1 MKKYFVTLF
10 LSVFCFVV
18 QVSAQSSVIATLFH
32 DGDIKTFYGTGALR
46 SAHAAAV
53 HGDVITLSSGNFTAT
68 DITKAV
74 TLRGAGMEYDSISVT
89 EPTII
94 SGNFSIQIAS
104 DSTLQNNNLVM
115 EGIYH
120 NATGTITVKGSLNNP
135 QFVKCRLYDIS
146 CSSHSASYGSMYYAN
161 FINCV
166 IAYEVDF
173 YYSGS
178 ATFVNCYV
186 YDMEYY
192 GSNSTASAEFQ
203 NCVVKDSNFS
213 NVRNAVF
220 RNCFLYAT
228 TASSSSS
235 TLNILPSTSPAYN
248 CVALSAT
255 SSTNVFANQ
264 SNTTNT
270 LVYSFSDVFKT
281 WTGSSLANFKT
292 ERLELTDAAKTKYLG
307 SDGTQIGIYGGSIPF
322 DPRPSNP
329 QITKLNVASKST
341 ADGKLSVDIEVKAA
355 E

>member
-1 MKKYFVTLF
+1 MKKYFVTMF

-46 SAHAAAV
+46 SAHTAAV
-53 HGDVITLSSGNFTAT
+53 HGDVITLSSGSFTAT

-94 SGNFSIQIAS
+94 SGDFSIQIAS

-120 NATGTITVKGSLNNP
+120 NAAGVITVKGSLYNP
-135 QFVKCRLYDIS
+135 QFVKCRLYEIR
-146 CSSHSASYGSMYYAN
+146 CSDGGSMYYAN

-166 IAYEVDF
+166 IAGQVQ
-173 YYSGS
+173 YYNSGS

-186 YDMEYY
+186 SDINSIA
-192 GSNSTASAEFQ
+192 SNSSVSNEFQ
-203 NCVVKDSNFS
+203 NCVVKNSSFVFVTNT
-213 NVRNAVF
+213 VF
-220 RNCFLYAT
+220 RNCFLYT
-228 TASSSSS
+228 MSSA
-235 TLNILPSTSPAYN
+235 NYKLPSSSPAYN
-248 CVALSAT
+248 CVGYANTQGSIFT
-255 SSTNVFANQ
+255 NQ

-270 LVYSFSDVFKT
+270 QVSSLSDVFKT
-281 WTGSSLANFKT
+281 WTGSSLANFKA
-292 ERLELTDAAKTKYLG
+292 ERLELTDEAKTKYLG

>member
-18 QVSAQSSVIATLFH
+18 QVSAQSSVIATIFH
-32 DGDIKTFYGTGALR
+32 DGDIKTFYGTGTLR

-53 HGDVITLSSGNFTAT
+53 HGDVITLSSGSFTAT
-68 DITKAV
+68 KITKAV

-94 SGNFSIQIAS
+94 SGDFSIQIAS

-120 NATGTITVKGSLNNP
+120 NADGVITVNGSLANP
-135 QFVKCRLYDIS
+135 QFVKCRLYEIK
-146 CSSHSASYGSMYYAN
+146 CSNSTGTFGYMNYAN

-166 IAYEVDF
+166 IANQVEF
-173 YYSGS
+173 YTSGS

-186 YDMEYY
+186 CDVYCSYSY
-192 GSNSTASAEFQ
+192 PTVSTEFQ
-203 NCVVKDSNFS
+203 NCVVSGPHFS
-213 NVRNAVF
+213 SETNNVF
-220 RNCFLYAT
+220 RNCFLYT
-228 TASSSSS
+228 SSVTSSY
-235 TLNILPSTSPAYN
+235 NILPSSSPAYN

-255 SSTNVFANQ
+255 SSTNIFANQ

-270 LVYSFSDVFKT
+270 QASSFSDVFKT

>member
-53 HGDVITLSSGNFTAT
+53 HGDVITLSSGSFTAT
-68 DITKAV
+68 NITKAV
-74 TLRGAGMEYDSISVT
+74 TLRGAGMEYDSISVI

-94 SGNFSIQIAS
+94 SGDFSIQIAS

-120 NATGTITVKGSLNNP
+120 NADGTITVKGSLNNP
-135 QFVKCRLYDIS
+135 QFVKCRLYEIKCNYS
-146 CSSHSASYGSMYYAN
+146 VGTYGYMYYAN

-166 IAYEVDF
+166 IAYQVYF
-173 YYSGS
+173 YTSGS

-186 YDMEYY
+186 NDLSQY
-192 GSNSTASAEFQ
+192 GSGSSSHEFQ
-203 NCVVKDSNFS
+203 NCVVKETGFS
-213 NVRNAVF
+213 NTYNTVF
-220 RNCFLYAT
+220 RNCFLYAA
-228 TASSSSS
+228 ASSSSY
-235 TLNILPSTSPAYN
+235 NRLPSTSLAYN
-248 CVALSAT
+248 CVALSAIL
-255 SSTNVFANQ
+255 STNVFANQ

-270 LVYSFSDVFKT
+270 QVSSFSDVFKT
-281 WTGSSLANFKT
+281 WTGSSLANFNT

>member
-18 QVSAQSSVIATLFH
+18 QVSAQSSVIATIFH
-32 DGDIKTFYGTGALR
+32 DGDIKTFYGTGTLR

-53 HGDVITLSSGNFTAT
+53 HGDVITLSSGSFTAT
-68 DITKAV
+68 KITKAV

-94 SGNFSIQIAS
+94 SGSFSIQIAS

-120 NATGTITVKGSLNNP
+120 NAGGVITVNGSLKNP
-135 QFVKCRLYDIS
+135 QFVKCRLYEIM
-146 CSSHSASYGSMYYAN
+146 CSSIGTSGYMYYAN

-166 IAYEVDF
+166 IADIVYF
-173 YYSGS
+173 HTLGS
-178 ATFVNCYV
+178 ATFVNCYL
-186 YDMEYY
+186 YNLSQQNDQ
-192 GSNSTASAEFQ
+192 SSHEFQ
-203 NCVVKDSNFS
+203 NCVVIDDSFS
-213 NVRNAVF
+213 KVYNTVF

-228 TASSSSS
+228 SGTS
-235 TLNILPSTSPAYN
+235 TYNKLPSSSPAYN

-255 SSTNVFANQ
+255 SSTNIFANQ

-270 LVYSFSDVFKT
+270 QASSFSDVFKT

>member
-1 MKKYFVTLF
+1 
-10 LSVFCFVV
+10 
-18 QVSAQSSVIATLFH
+18 
-32 DGDIKTFYGTGALR
+32 
-46 SAHAAAV
+46 
-53 HGDVITLSSGNFTAT
+53 
-68 DITKAV
+68 
-74 TLRGAGMEYDSISVT
+74 
-89 EPTII
+89 
-94 SGNFSIQIAS
+94 
-104 DSTLQNNNLVM
+104 M

-120 NATGTITVKGSLNNP
+120 NADGTITVKGSLNNP
-135 QFVKCRLYDIS
+135 QFVKCRLFEIK
-146 CSSHSASYGSMYYAN
+146 CSSSSTSYGYMYYAN

-166 IAYEVDF
+166 IAYQVYF
-173 YYSGS
+173 YSSGS

-186 YDMEYY
+186 NNLEQYTS
-192 GSNSTASAEFQ
+192 GSSHEFQ
-203 NCVVKDSNFS
+203 NCVVKDSYLTYIS
-213 NVRNAVF
+213 NTVF

-228 TASSSSS
+228 SNT
-235 TLNILPSTSPAYN
+235 TTYNKLPSTSHAYN

-255 SSTNVFANQ
+255 SSTNIFASQ

-270 LVYSFSDVFKT
+270 LVSSFSDVFKT
-281 WTGSSLANFKT
+281 WTGSSLANFMA

>member
-53 HGDVITLSSGNFTAT
+53 HGDVITLSSGSFTAT

-94 SGNFSIQIAS
+94 SGDFSIQIAS

-120 NATGTITVKGSLNNP
+120 NASGSITVKGSLNNP
-135 QFVKCRLYDIS
+135 QFVKCRLYQIR
-146 CSSHSASYGSMYYAN
+146 CSVASGTYGYMYYAN

-166 IAYEVDF
+166 IAYEVGF
-173 YYSGS
+173 YSYGS
-178 ATFVNCYV
+178 ATFVNCYLNDL
-186 YDMEYY
+186 YQ
-192 GSNSTASAEFQ
+192 GNSQSSHEFH
-203 NCVVKDSNFS
+203 NCVVKDVNFY
-213 NVRNAVF
+213 NVYNTVF
-220 RNCFLYAT
+220 RNCFLYAAST
-228 TASSSSS
+228 T
-235 TLNILPSTSPAYN
+235 NCNLPTSSPAYN
-248 CVALSAT
+248 CVGYT
-255 SSTNVFANQ
+255 DSTTGGIFTYQ

-270 LVYSFSDVFKT
+270 KVSSLSDVFKT

-322 DPRPSNP
+322 DSRPSNP

>member
-32 DGDIKTFYGTGALR
+32 DGDIKTFYGTDALR

-53 HGDVITLSSGNFTAT
+53 HGDVITLSSGSFTAT
-68 DITKAV
+68 NITKAV

-94 SGNFSIQIAS
+94 SGSFSIQIAS

-120 NATGTITVKGSLNNP
+120 NAGGVITVNGSLKNP
-135 QFVKCRLYDIS
+135 QFVKCRLYEIM
-146 CSSHSASYGSMYYAN
+146 CSSIGTSGYMYYAN

-166 IAYEVDF
+166 IADIVYF
-173 YYSGS
+173 HTLGS
-178 ATFVNCYV
+178 ATFVNSYL
-186 YDMEYY
+186 YNLSQQNDQ
-192 GSNSTASAEFQ
+192 SSHEFQ
-203 NCVVKDSNFS
+203 NCVVIDDSFS
-213 NVRNAVF
+213 KVYNTVF

-228 TASSSSS
+228 SGTS
-235 TLNILPSTSPAYN
+235 TYNKLPSSSPAYN

-255 SSTNVFANQ
+255 SSTNIFANQ

-270 LVYSFSDVFKT
+270 QASSFSDGFKT
-281 WTGSSLANFKT
+281 WTGSS
-292 ERLELTDAAKTKYLG
+292 
-307 SDGTQIGIYGGSIPF
+307 
-322 DPRPSNP
+322 
-329 QITKLNVASKST
+329 
-341 ADGKLSVDIEVKAA
+341 
-355 E
+355 

>member
-32 DGDIKTFYGTGALR
+32 DGDIKTFYGTDALR

-53 HGDVITLSSGNFTAT
+53 HGDVITLSSGSFSAT
-68 DITKAV
+68 NITKAV

-94 SGNFSIQIAS
+94 SGDFSIQIAS

-120 NATGTITVKGSLNNP
+120 NATGTITVKGSLHNP
-135 QFVKCRLYDIS
+135 QFVKCRLYKIV
-146 CSSHSASYGSMYYAN
+146 SSSSSGSGYMYYAN

-166 IAYEVDF
+166 IAYEVRFD
-173 YYSGS
+173 STGS

-186 YDMEYY
+186 DDLYQYNY
-192 GSNSTASAEFQ
+192 GSSHEFQ
-203 NCVVKDSNFS
+203 NCVVKDANFAGISNT
-213 NVRNAVF
+213 VF
-220 RNCFLYAT
+220 RNCFLYA
-228 TASSSSS
+228 ASSSSVN
-235 TLNILPSTSPAYN
+235 NILPSSSPAYN
-248 CVALSAT
+248 CVGYAAGST
-255 SSTNVFANQ
+255 SSLFSNQ

-270 LVYSFSDVFKT
+270 SVSSLSSVFKT

-292 ERLELTDAAKTKYLG
+292 ERLELTDEAKTKYLG

>member
-53 HGDVITLSSGNFTAT
+53 HGDVITLSSGSFTAT
-68 DITKAV
+68 KITKAV

-94 SGNFSIQIAS
+94 SGDFSIQIAS

-120 NATGTITVKGSLNNP
+120 NAAGVITVIGSLKNP
-135 QFVKCRLYDIS
+135 QFVKCRLYEIR
-146 CSSHSASYGSMYYAN
+146 CSSSGTAGYMYYAN

-166 IAYEVDF
+166 IADEVYF
-173 YYSGS
+173 FSSGS
-178 ATFVNCYV
+178 ATFVNCYLNNLTQNN
-186 YDMEYY
+186 
-192 GSNSTASAEFQ
+192 SNSSHEFQ
-203 NCVVKDSNFS
+203 NCVVKDDNFF
-213 NVRNAVF
+213 NVNNTVF

-228 TASSSSS
+228 SGTS
-235 TLNILPSTSPAYN
+235 TYNKLPSSSPAYN

-255 SSTNVFANQ
+255 SSTNIFANQ

-270 LVYSFSDVFKT
+270 QASSFSDVFKT

>member
-46 SAHAAAV
+46 SAHAVAV
-53 HGDVITLSSGNFTAT
+53 HGDVITLSSGSFTAT

-74 TLRGAGMEYDSISVT
+74 TLRGAGMEYDSISVI

-94 SGNFSIQIAS
+94 SGDFSIQIAS

-120 NATGTITVKGSLNNP
+120 NANGTITVKGSLKNP
-135 QFVKCRLYDIS
+135 QFVKCRLSMIK
-146 CSSHSASYGSMYYAN
+146 CSTSSGTWGYMYYAN
-161 FINCV
+161 FINCL
-166 IAYEVDF
+166 ITSEVG
-173 YYSGS
+173 YYSSGS
-178 ATFVNCYV
+178 ATFINCYV
-186 YDMEYY
+186 NSIYQ
-192 GSNSTASAEFQ
+192 SNSGSSLEFQ
-203 NCVVKDSNFS
+203 NCVVKDSSLDYIFNT
-213 NVRNAVF
+213 VF

-228 TASSSSS
+228 SNTS
-235 TLNILPSTSPAYN
+235 NDNQLPSTSQAYN

-255 SSTNVFANQ
+255 SSTNIFANQ

-270 LVYSFSDVFKT
+270 RVSSFSDVFKT
-281 WTGSSLANFKT
+281 WTGSALANFKT

>member
-53 HGDVITLSSGNFTAT
+53 HGDVITLSSGSFTAT

-74 TLRGAGMEYDSISVT
+74 TLRGAGMEYDSVSVT

-94 SGNFSIQIAS
+94 SGDFSIQIAS

-120 NATGTITVKGSLNNP
+120 NAAGVITVKGSLKNP
-135 QFVKCRLYDIS
+135 QFVKCRLYEIR
-146 CSSHSASYGSMYYAN
+146 CSSSSGTWGYMYYAN
-161 FINCV
+161 FINCL
-166 IAYEVDF
+166 ITYEVG
-173 YYSGS
+173 YYSSGS
-178 ATFVNCYV
+178 ATFINCYV
-186 YDMEYY
+186 NSIYQYNS
-192 GSNSTASAEFQ
+192 GSSLEFQ
-203 NCVVKDSNFS
+203 NCVVKDTSLDYIFNT
-213 NVRNAVF
+213 VF
-220 RNCFLYAT
+220 RNCFLYAMSNT
-228 TASSSSS
+228 SNDNQ
-235 TLNILPSTSPAYN
+235 LHSTSQAYN

-255 SSTNVFANQ
+255 SSTNIFANQ

-270 LVYSFSDVFKT
+270 KVSSFSDVFKT
-281 WTGSSLANFKT
+281 WTGASLANFKA